1 MQWYGKLVEF
11 RSLLSSKTQF
21 ALFTAT
27 ATPKTKYTIFEM
39 LNLSPSRVFCIE
51 TDPIRKNI
59 LYIFHYIDKDQSM
72 EKVFRPIIEEVKQNK
87 ENTTKTLIF
96 CQTRKQ
102 CFLLYRIFKVNLDEN
117 MYCDDELTP
126 ERRFVDMFHAG
137 TPESVKTHVVN
148 EMGNAYSHLRVLIC
162 TSAFGMGI
170 NCQGLYRSIHF
181 GPPDTIETL
190 IQETGRVG
198 RDGNDSISYVL
209 YNGLLTSRC
218 GFEVKRLVQIECYR
232 EEIGQNFSAYSSDNA
247 PVPCKCCVKCCTKCD
262 CGPNC
267 MKGGLHFNL
276 FDTKETSGQFTHQT
290 SSSCVRTVSESQ
302 RTLLKTKLDSFK
314 DAVRSAGCSNFKP
327 VSCSTMLFE
336 FDSLQVQQLLSWCEK
351 IFTFRDIFKLAEIW
365 RYKHAKKILSIFQE
379 VFGDIDITFNEMDFD
394 EEDFEAMEI
403 VHDDWNE
410 LQENS
415 SSFISVSS
423 TLMEELNQTDQTDQ
437 GEMSDVQVGNE
448 SDLIVP
454 ITDNINW

>member
-1 MQWYGKLVEF
+1 MEF

-59 LYIFHYIDKDQSM
+59 LYIFHYMDKDQSM

-87 ENTTKTLIF
+87 VNTMKTLIF

-102 CFLLYRIFKVNLDEN
+102 CFLLYRVFNVNLGQN
-117 MYCDDELTP
+117 MYCDDELAP
-126 ERRFVDMFHAG
+126 ERRYVEMFHAG
-137 TPESVKTHVVN
+137 TPKSVKSHVVN
-148 EMGNAYSHLRVLIC
+148 EMGNANSHLRVLIC
-162 TSAFGMGI
+162 TRAFGMGI
-170 NCQGLYRSIHF
+170 NCKGLYRSIHF

-190 IQETGRVG
+190 IQETGRLG

-218 GFEVKRLVQIECYR
+218 DYKVKQLVQIETCYR

-247 PVPCKCCVKCCTKCD
+247 PTPCKCCVKCCTKCD

-267 MKGGLHFNL
+267 TKGGLHFNL
-276 FDTKETSGQFTHQT
+276 FDTEETSEQFTNQT
-290 SSSCVRTVSESQ
+290 SSSRVRTVSEGQ
-302 RTLLKTKLDSFK
+302 RTLLKTKLDCFK
-314 DAVRSAGCSNFKP
+314 DAVRRSASSSNFKP
-327 VSCSTMLFE
+327 VSCSTLLFE
-336 FDSLQVQQLLSWCEK
+336 FDNLQVQQLLRQCEK

-365 RYKHAKKILSIFQE
+365 HYKHAKEILSIFQE
-379 VFGDIDITFNEMDFD
+379 VFGDIDITFNENDFN

-415 SSFISVSS
+415 ASFVSVSS
-423 TLMEELNQTDQTDQ
+423 TLMEELDQTVDE

-448 SDLIVP
+448 SDLIAP
-454 ITDNINW
+454 ISDNINW